1 MAPVPN
7 STVFWVKASL
17 TITFIILISG
27 TMWFYRSQ
35 EMLMEQKVEDDLAG
49 IAQLKINQIHE
60 WRADQI
66 EDATSLQRH
75 PFLIQGIERFLADPG
90 SEAGKPLRTSL
101 QSIAE
106 QHGAGDILLVDR
118 KGEVLF
124 SLAGTE
130 HHGGFM
136 PYLAA
141 SFQNRKPVLTDLHL
155 EPDGIQPHISTVV
168 PLFSLSGSPGAPL
181 GALVL
186 VHQAG
191 AYLFPLVNMW
201 PTASETAETL
211 LVKRDGDHVLFLNE
225 LRHQANTALKLR
237 IPLTSAEVPAV
248 MAIRGRQGFCS
259 GKDYRGVDVVAVIK
273 PVPDS
278 PWFMI
283 AKIDTD
289 EAYSLWRFQ
298 SRLML
303 SMLLGIVAS
312 AGLVGLLF
320 WQRQEKTHFKT
331 LYDSEAAQLRIAA
344 RHSITLQAIG
354 DAVIATDKDG
364 CVELLNPV
372 AESLTGWHNDAA
384 RGKPLDQVFRIVNER
399 TRQVVENPVTRVL
412 REGTVVGLANHTI
425 LIGRDGFERPI
436 ADSGAPI
443 RDADNEITG
452 VVLVFRDQTAEY
464 EAQKALLER
473 EQLFR
478 STFEQ
483 GAVGFAHVSTQG
495 CWLRVNAKL
504 CEITGYSQTELLGKP
519 FLDITHPEDR
529 NTDLVLMQRLLEG
542 EVHNPTLE
550 KRYIRKDGETIWI
563 NINVSLIRSAD
574 GKPDY
579 FITVIQDITRQKQD
593 ADRFFESTSRLETAL
608 ASMTDA
614 VCVSDNDGRLV
625 QFNAAFVTYHRF
637 REKDDCLRAIAEFSD
652 LFDLYTEDGNLA
664 PPEMWAVPRAL
675 RGETAANVIYSL
687 CRKDTGE
694 TWIGSYSFAPIHNPQ
709 GEIAGS
715 VVVAR
720 DITAQKKNEDEQARL
735 EMQVQQLQKME
746 AIGQLAGGVAHDFN
760 NMLGVILGHAELA
773 MEDSDPD
780 SRVYGDLREIRKAA
794 RRSADI
800 TRQLLAFARKQE
812 ITPREIDLN
821 DTIEGMLKMLRRL
834 IGEDIE
840 LSWMP
845 GFRLWPVLVDPSQI
859 DQILANLC
867 VNARDAIDGGG
878 RITVETENHA
888 FSEDYCAD
896 HPEVHPGDYVMI
908 AVSDTGRG
916 MDRETLSR
924 IFEPFY
930 TTKGPGEGTGL
941 GLATVYGAV
950 KQNEGF
956 INVYSEP
963 GQGTVFRIYLPRC
976 RASVDHVA
984 TKEVVRSAE
993 GGHETI
999 LLVEDERAILRMTAT
1014 MLQGLGYSV
1023 IAANSVQ
1030 RALQAAQESAGPI
1043 DLLLS
1048 DIIMPQMN
1056 GWELAN
1062 AIAPFQPTMKW
1073 LFMSGYT
1080 ANVISRQGAITEGL
1094 HFIQKPFSKNDLAAK
1109 IREALEG

>member
-1 MAPVPN
+1 MAPVPS
-7 STVFWVKASL
+7 STVSWVKASL
-17 TITFIILISG
+17 AIIFIILISG
-27 TMWFYRSQ
+27 ILWFYRSQ
-35 EMLMEQKVEDDLAG
+35 EKLMEQKVEDDLTG

-60 WRADQI
+60 WRTDQI

-75 PFLIQGIERFLADPG
+75 SFLIERIERFLADPKSDTG
-90 SEAGKPLRTSL
+90 QALRTSL

-106 QHGAGDILLVDR
+106 QHGCDDILLVDR
-118 KGEVLF
+118 KGGILF
-124 SLAGTE
+124 GLTGNE
-130 HHGGFM
+130 HHGGFV

-141 SFQNRKPVLTDLHL
+141 SFQDRKPVLTDLHL

-168 PLFSLSGSPGAPL
+168 PLFSLAEMQGKPL

-186 VHQAG
+186 IHRAG
-191 AYLFPLVNMW
+191 TYLFPLVNMW
-201 PTASETAETL
+201 PTASTTAETL
-211 LVKRDGDHVLFLNE
+211 LVKRDGDHVLFLSE

-237 IPLTSAEVPAV
+237 IPLARAEVPAV
-248 MAIRGRQGFCS
+248 MAILGKQGFCS
-259 GKDYRGVDVVAVIK
+259 GKDYRGVEVVAVIK

-283 AKIDTD
+283 AKIDTE
-289 EAYSLWRFQ
+289 EAYSVWRFQ
-298 SRLML
+298 STLML

-320 WQRQEKTHFKT
+320 WQRQEKTYFKA
-331 LYDSEAAQLRIAA
+331 LYDSEAEQLRIAA

-354 DAVIATDKDG
+354 DAVIVTDKDG
-364 CVELLNPV
+364 RVELLNPV
-372 AESLTGWHNDAA
+372 AESLTGWHNEDA
-384 RGKPLDQVFRIVNER
+384 RGKPLEQVFRIVNGQ

-412 REGTVVGLANHTI
+412 LEGTVVGLANHTI

-443 RDADNEITG
+443 RDVDNGITG
-452 VVLVFRDQTAEY
+452 VVLVFRDQTVEY
-464 EAQKALLER
+464 QAQKALLER

-504 CEITGYSQTELLGKP
+504 CEITGYSPEELLGRP

-529 NTDLVLMQRLLEG
+529 NTDLVLMQQLLEG
-542 EVHNPTLE
+542 TVQNHTLE
-550 KRYIRKDGETIWI
+550 KRYIRRNGDIIWI
-563 NINVSLIRSAD
+563 NINVSLVRTAE
-574 GKPDY
+574 GEPDY
-579 FITVIQDITRQKQD
+579 FITVIQDISRQKKD
-593 ADRFFESTSRLETAL
+593 AEKLFESTSRLETAL

-614 VCVSDNDGRLV
+614 VFISDNAGRLV
-625 QFNAAFVTYHRF
+625 QINDAFVTFHRF
-637 REKDDCLRAIAEFSD
+637 REKDDCLRTVAD
-652 LFDLYTEDGNLA
+652 LPDIFDAYTEDGTLA

-687 CRKDTGE
+687 HRKDTGE
-694 TWIGSYSFAPIHNPQ
+694 TWIGSYSFAPIRNPQ

-720 DITAQKKNEDEQARL
+720 DITEQKKNEDEQARL
-735 EMQVQQLQKME
+735 GMQVQQLQKME

-773 MEDSDPD
+773 MEDIDPD
-780 SRVYGDLREIRKAA
+780 SRLSEDLREIRKAA

-821 DTIEGMLKMLRRL
+821 DTVEGMLKMLRRL

-840 LSWMP
+840 LSWVP
-845 GFRLWPVLVDPSQI
+845 GFNVWPVLVDPSQI

-888 FSEDYCAD
+888 FSEEYCAD
-896 HPEVHPGDYVMI
+896 HPEVLPGDYVMI

-916 MDRETLSR
+916 MDQETLSR
-924 IFEPFY
+924 IFEPFF

-976 RASVDHVA
+976 RASSEHVA
-984 TKEVVRSAE
+984 AKEVVASVE
-993 GGHETI
+993 GGNETI

-1023 IAANSVQ
+1023 IAANSAQ
-1030 RALQAAQESAGPI
+1030 RALQAAQESASPI

-1056 GWELAN
+1056 GWDLAN
-1062 AIAPFQPTMKW
+1062 ALAPFQPTMRW